1 MLTDIQ
7 FSSAHNDWPALRD
20 AVRRAESEGYDT
32 TWVFAHFDGRTLQ
45 GDRDLLECFSLLGA
59 LASATTTIGIGPLV
73 ANIANRHPAV
83 LAAAAASVDRIS
95 AGRLRLGIGAG
106 AAPGSPW
113 AREHHE
119 RGIRLE
125 ADVATRHAAVIRQID
140 AVRAVCDAP
149 VIIGVNSL
157 ALATI
162 AGTHADGVNVRLT
175 SDGAAAQLDA
185 ARSAAGDRPFE
196 TSGWA
201 FVHDDAAQQRAAQWG
216 LDRLVLTSLERLG

>member
-32 TWVFAHFDGRTLQ
+32 TWVFDHFDGRKLQ
-45 GDRDLLECFSLLGA
+45 GDSDLIECFSLLGA
-59 LASATTTIGIGPLV
+59 LASETTTIGIGPLV

-106 AAPGSPW
+106 ASPGSPW
-113 AREHHE
+113 AREHHD
-119 RGIRLE
+119 RGIHLE

-162 AGTHADGVNVRLT
+162 AGTFADGVNVRLM
-175 SDGAAAQLDA
+175 SDGAEAQLDA
-185 ARSAAGDRPFE
+185 ARRAAGDRPFE

-201 FVHDDAAQQRAAQWG
+201 FVDDDASRRRAERWG
-216 LDRLVLTSLERLG
+216 LDRLILTSLDRLD